1 MLVGESEKVQTLDH
15 RILPEPIHIIDDD
28 PSEQKE
34 LDSYKTM
41 HYIFMVISVI
51 MICFSVATLIKYK
64 AY

>member
-28 PSEQKE
+28 PCEQKE
-34 LDSYKTM
+34 LDIHNTM